1 MKQLTFLKLG
11 ISIVMSLTFVAC
23 NSEEETVVPDMSPAA
38 KAATTETAEPEL
50 QPIQALTP
58 SSNSK
63 TTIDVGDYTPGE
75 DGSYTIQ
82 VGIQPSRKGANAL
95 IEKLESSGV
104 DGAYI
109 AQVENPGELEG
120 TYYRIRV
127 GFFKTLPQAQ
137 GFGKKALAPLGYAW
151 WVDNRSN
158 DAVGA
163 PESDAG
169 NSESS
174 SDYESTPATSYYNN
188 TPAPVEI
195 APVATEPKPVA
206 TESPS
211 VPAET
216 TTTSA
221 PIQSAP
227 VVEPAP
233 TPAATET
240 APVETAPAPT
250 APAPAPAASDTGYD
264 DWEM

>member
-11 ISIVMSLTFVAC
+11 ISVVMSLTFFAC
-23 NSEEETVVPDMSPAA
+23 NSEEESVVPDMSPAA
-38 KAATTETAEPEL
+38 KATTTEAAEPVL

-63 TTIDVGDYTPGE
+63 AAIDVGDDTPGE
-75 DGSYTIQ
+75 EGNYTIQ

-95 IEKLESSGV
+95 IEKLENSGIN
-104 DGAYI
+104 GAYV

-158 DAVGA
+158 DAVGT
-163 PESDAG
+163 PESDAD
-169 NSESS
+169 SESFS
-174 SDYESTPATSYYNN
+174 TYESTPATSYDD
-188 TPAPVEI
+188 TAPTPVET
-195 APVATEPKPVA
+195 APVASEPEPVVA
-206 TESPS
+206 EEPAS

-216 TTTSA
+216 TTTVA
-221 PIQSAP
+221 PIQSTP
-227 VVEPAP
+227 VAEPVP
-233 TPAATET
+233 TPTTSET
-240 APVETAPAPT
+240 APVETAPAPA
-250 APAPAPAASDTGYD
+250 APAPATSDAEYD